1 MSTSIYTPRRRGRK
15 TSVSFQSLY
24 WLVRRVAV
32 WQLLFPHHTP
42 REAPATAILF
52 LRKNWKHLDM
62 LGRTELARRP
72 DEMPAGIRRSVFP
85 FRSLRA
91 RRLAHRRGL

>member
-32 WQLLFPHHTP
+32 WQIMFPGRTP
-42 REAPATAILF
+42 RDAPATAILF
-52 LRKNWKHLDM
+52 LRKNWKHLDYQ
-62 LGRTELARRP
+62 GRRILAERPLPRQISLLAPVSQLAELA
-72 DEMPAGIRRSVFP
+72 
-85 FRSLRA
+85 A
-91 RRLAHRRGL
+91 RRAARERP